1 LLSGHKELLEN
12 LPRVHAEYDR
22 ANRCLPNTRTVVI
35 SEILDWARN
44 TNRDNPRFFWL
55 HGMAGEGKTTI
66 ATSVACK
73 LDDERLL
80 GACFF
85 FSRDIDDRSR
95 PDKVFSTIVFQL
107 AHRHPCIARAV
118 SDVLEVKPDAGHSS
132 VTNQFHD
139 LIMQQC
145 LDFETHLDPNKPI
158 VIVLDALDECGMEKD
173 RKDLLAALKALSEL
187 PPMFKIFLSCRP
199 EQDIRTT
206 FRSISPSVQQCDLSG
221 GVAKRTV
228 DQDIAKFIGNWVD
241 QIKLLY
247 PERCWSE
254 AWPGDEK
261 LRTLVRQTGRLFIWA
276 ATAMKFIEDEEV
288 GDPIEQLDI
297 LLENVSAL
305 PESPSA
311 VLDRLYLN
319 VLQRAFTAKAST
331 RRLALFQRV
340 VGAVLA
346 VRNPLPPST
355 LGDLLNLSDASG
367 SSSGPIYDAVA
378 KLRSVLFL
386 PDRHQELSQPVRIIH
401 PSFGEFLASKERSG
415 AFSINPSKSH
425 ADLLFDC
432 LKTLILHMQDN
443 RLCSGALLYARQN
456 WCHHFHYVLACGG
469 ENQVLNFKSSGVLMK
484 LLRDLLLRLSNCTPE
499 AVHWLLFMRDVRG
512 DLRQLIS
519 QLKVTSILRQSS
531 VTNTYD
537 LRSSRFCQDAQL
549 TSFRSS

>member
-1 LLSGHKELLEN
+1 M
-12 LPRVHAEYDR
+12 
-22 ANRCLPNTRTVVI
+22 VI

-44 TNRDNPRFFWL
+44 VNHSRYNPRFFWL

-66 ATSVACK
+66 ATSIACQ
-73 LDDERLL
+73 LDDEKLL

-107 AHRHPCIARAV
+107 AHRYPCIARAV

-132 VTNQFHD
+132 VTNQCHD
-139 LIMQQC
+139 LIMQLC
-145 LDFETHLDPNKPI
+145 PDFEAHLDPDKPI
-158 VIVLDALDECGMEKD
+158 VIVLDALDECGTEKD
-173 RKDLLAALKALSEL
+173 RKDLLAALKLLSEL
-187 PPMFKIFLSCRP
+187 PSMFKIFLSCRP
-199 EQDIRTT
+199 EQDIGTT
-206 FRSISPSVQQCDLSG
+206 LRSIVPSVQQCDLSSG
-221 GVAKRTV
+221 TAKRTV
-228 DQDIAKFIGNWVD
+228 DQDIAKFIGSWVD
-241 QIKLLY
+241 QIRRLY
-247 PERCWSE
+247 PESCWSE

-261 LRTLVRQTGRLFIWA
+261 LRLLVGQTGNLFIWA

-297 LLENVSAL
+297 LLDNVSSL

-319 VLQRAFTAKAST
+319 VLQRAYTAKASI

-386 PDRHQELSQPVRIIH
+386 PDRHQELSQPVRTIH

-415 AFSINPSKSH
+415 TFSVNPLQSH
-425 ADLLFDC
+425 ADLLSSC
-432 LKTLILHMQDN
+432 LETLIIHMQHN
-443 RLCSGALLYARQN
+443 CLCNGALLYARQN
-456 WCHHFHYVLACGG
+456 WCYHFHYVLVRGG
-469 ENQVLNFKSSGVLMK
+469 GGQVLNFKSSGTLIK
-484 LLRDLLLRLSNCTPE
+484 LLRDLLLRLSSCTPE
-499 AVHWLLFMRDVRG
+499 AVHWLLFMRDVRD

-519 QLKVTSILRQSS
+519 QLKVINILPHSS
-531 VTNTYD
+531 VTKYSPISNV
-537 LRSSRFCQDAQL
+537 
-549 TSFRSS
+549 